1 LRAAVWLLATLVSLN
16 PQAATRWVD
25 NRHPQANDNNPGT
38 RDHPWATL
46 SRAAAAA
53 QPGDAVIIRPGIYRE
68 HVVAK
73 QSGQPGKP
81 IIFRAEGPG
90 VVVSGADRLTGWTRC
105 KPQDCPGTP
114 NFARIWKT
122 RAGWQPTMLFQDCRP
137 LRPARQ
143 PNSGWWVARGGGTH
157 TLADPVHLT
166 GDPQRWLGATV
177 LFWDVDVTT
186 QCWRRVLAF
195 DPETHTLRLDRPIY
209 RDRVVEPGRDR
220 YRVENKLEFLDRPGE
235 FATVQGGEA
244 TTVFLWPLDD
254 ADPNAALVEAPRR
267 SRFVIEL
274 AGQNHLRF
282 ERLEIRHGAGH
293 GIGSWARTSTDIQVL
308 NCHVHHNLGNG
319 IYLTGMTDV
328 VLRGNLVAHN
338 ANGVTA
344 GRCRNL
350 LIEKN
355 EIADNRFDGLV
366 VSHDSRDITIRRNY
380 IHGHDLWGHPDN
392 IQFHNRVRNV
402 RVLENVII
410 HSGQAIMME
419 QCEDGLIQGNVI
431 AGTGAVAV
439 ICGHRNVHHFRIIGN
454 TIAFAGYGCISF
466 TGADYELAGNI
477 LYPGCPSACY
487 SVAKPEGFRA
497 DWNLLYKPPG
507 LGGCFTA
514 FARNWPRD
522 FATHKK
528 LSGQDAH
535 SISADP
541 QFRNAPVAAA
551 QIDGRRLL
559 ECTTAR
565 LFVRGAGAFAVGD
578 NVEVR
583 FEGIPRRV
591 TAVGP
596 DFIVITPPLAEP
608 LGKGGLVLNWKEKR
622 NFALDLRTAPTS
634 PARRA
639 GKDGANIGANLDI
652 QSFARGDPDADGKPE
667 IRRPEPRG
675 PSARNRPR

>member
-1 LRAAVWLLATLVSLN
+1 LNAALLFLATLVSLN
-16 PQAATRWVD
+16 AQAATLWVD
-25 NRHPQANDNNPGT
+25 NQNPQANDNNPGT

-53 QPGDAVIIRPGIYRE
+53 QPGDTVIIRPGIYRE
-68 HVVAK
+68 HVVVR

-81 IIFRAEGPG
+81 IVFRAEGPG
-90 VVVSGADRLTGWTRC
+90 VVVSGADRLTAWTRC
-105 KPQDCPGTP
+105 KPRDCPGNP
-114 NFARIWKT
+114 NSAHIWKT
-122 RAGWQPTMLFQDCRP
+122 NTTWRPTMLFQDCRP

-143 PNSGWWVARGGGTH
+143 PNSGWWTAQGGGTH
-157 TLADPVHLT
+157 TLADPTHLT
-166 GDPQRWLGATV
+166 GEPQRWLGATI

-186 QCWRRVLAF
+186 QCWRKVLGF
-195 DPETHTLRLDRPIY
+195 DPSTHTLRLDRPIY
-209 RDRVVEPGRDR
+209 RDRVVQPGRDR

-235 FATVQGGEA
+235 FAAAEKAGK

-254 ADPNAALVEAPRR
+254 ADPNAALIEAPRR

-274 AGQNHLRF
+274 AGHSHLRLDS
-282 ERLEIRHGAGH
+282 LEVRHGAGH
-293 GIGSWARTSTDIQVL
+293 GIGSWAKTSADIQIL
-308 NCHVHHNLGNG
+308 NCHIHHNLGNG
-319 IYLTGMTDV
+319 IYLTAMTDV
-328 VLRGNLVAHN
+328 VIRGNLVAHN
-338 ANGVTA
+338 ANGITA

-350 LIEKN
+350 RIETN

-366 VSHDSRDITIRRNY
+366 VSHDSADITIRRNY
-380 IHGHDLWGHPDN
+380 IHAHNLWGHPDN

-402 RVLENVII
+402 RILENVII
-410 HSGQAIMME
+410 NSGQAIMME

-439 ICGHRNVHHFRIIGN
+439 ICGHRNVHRFRIVGN

-466 TGADYELAGNI
+466 TGTHYEVVGNI
-477 LYPGCPSACY
+477 LYPGCPSPCY
-487 SVAKPEGFRA
+487 SVANPQGFRA

-522 FATHKK
+522 FATHRKV
-528 LSGQDAH
+528 SRQDAH
-535 SISADP
+535 SLCADP

-559 ECTTAR
+559 ECTTAK
-565 LFVRGAGAFAVGD
+565 LFVRGASAFAVGD
-578 NVEVR
+578 NVEVC
-583 FEGIPRRV
+583 FDGVPRRV

-596 DFIVITPPLAEP
+596 DFIVVAPPLAEP
-608 LGKGGLVLNWKEKR
+608 LEKGGLVLNWKEQR

-639 GKDGANIGANLDI
+639 SKDGADIGADLDI
-652 QSFARGDPDADGKPE
+652 PSFARGDPDADGTPE
-667 IRRPEPRG
+667 IRRP
-675 PSARNRPR
+675 